1 MLNSNERSENSGQA
15 TQIQARE
22 RNLILPG
29 QNFLMEHKD
38 LKDADP
44 EVHKAL
50 ENEMERQEKEGL
62 EMIASENFVP
72 RQILQAQGSIL
83 TNKYAEG
90 LPGDRY
96 YAGCEYHDK
105 IENLAIDRACEIFNA
120 DHANVQ
126 PHSGSQANFAAYF
139 SVLEAGDKVLG
150 PVLSHGGHLTHGHLV
165 NFSGDL
171 FDFETYGINEETEKF
186 EKKELMEAAKEHKPD
201 LIVCGYSAYP
211 REINFQMF
219 REVADEVDALLMC
232 DIAHISGLVAAGE
245 HPSPFP
251 ECDIVTTTTHKSI
264 RGARGGMIMCKEE
277 YAEDVDKAVF
287 PYSQGGPLMHQIAGK
302 AVCFKEAMKPEFKE
316 YAKQI
321 KKNTQAL
328 AEALRENDLKLVSGG
343 TDNHL
348 VLVDL
353 RDEEV
358 TGKEAEE
365 ALEDCNIILN
375 KNAVPYDPEPPKIT
389 SGVRIGTP
397 ALTTRGMEEEELY
410 EIGEMIAERIRNPEN
425 DEVEERVRERVEKLL
440 EEYELYESSEVRY

>member
-1 MLNSNERSENSGQA
+1 
-15 TQIQARE
+15 
-22 RNLILPG
+22 
-29 QNFLMEHKD
+29 MEHRD
-38 LKDADP
+38 LSDADP
-44 EVHKAL
+44 EVHEAL
-50 ENEMERQEKEGL
+50 EKEMRRQEKEGL

-72 RQILQAQGSIL
+72 KQVLQAQGSIL

-96 YAGCEYHDK
+96 YAGCQHHDR
-105 IENLAIDRACEIFNA
+105 IENLARQRACEIFNA

-139 SVLEAGDKVLG
+139 SQLNAGDKVLG
-150 PVLSHGGHLTHGHLV
+150 PVLSHGGHLTHGHPV

-171 FDFETYGINEETEKF
+171 FNFETYGINEETEQF
-186 EKKELMEAAKEHKPD
+186 EKQDVMKAAKKHDPD

-211 REINFQMF
+211 REIDFEMF

-245 HPSPFP
+245 HPNPFP

-264 RGARGGMIMCKEE
+264 RGARGGIILCKEE
-277 YAEDVDKAVF
+277 YARDVDKAVF

-321 KKNTQAL
+321 KANTQAL
-328 AEALRENDLKLVSGG
+328 AQTLKENGLKLVSGG

-353 RDEEV
+353 RDEEI

-365 ALEDCNIILN
+365 TLESCNIITN

-389 SGVRIGTP
+389 SGIRIGTP
-397 ALTTRGMEEEELY
+397 ALTTRGMEEEQMR
-410 EIGEMIAERIRNPEN
+410 EIGEMIVERIENPEN
-425 DEVEERVRERVEKLL
+425 DEIKQEISDRVEELL
-440 EEYELYESSEVRY
+440 EEHSLYAETDIEY